1 MWEQQCA
8 AFQPLCPNR
17 DSVDHTLKHSA
28 DYNSAAEKHWCG
40 IKRSKQLKWDDGD
53 VKREWKCQG
62 GVWVDDTHTYT
73 QRERKHQNKNQSKKQ
88 KLLEVPAE
96 DYYYSPP
103 QKGEDMNGWG
113 GGGGEQQG
121 GGREG
126 GGVSRVVQCLWGFRH
141 KLHEE
146 NQIYELED
154 RNSHK
159 WPRRFNDMKITNIQL
174 KIRKLAEMSHLYSSY
189 YICTSLRKKC
199 EQLYTTS
206 YSWTLLHWLCKVK
219 CKKSFCDWLF

>member
-73 QRERKHQNKNQSKKQ
+73 QRERKHQNKNQSKKTEAPGSSCRG
-88 KLLEVPAE
+88 LLLLTSTERRGHEWMRRWRQWTTGWRKRRRRKRRCFKSRAVSLRFQAQITWRKIKFTSSRTE
-96 DYYYSPP
+96 THTSG
-103 QKGEDMNGWG
+103 GEDLMTW
-113 GGGGEQQG
+113 
-121 GGREG
+121 
-126 GGVSRVVQCLWGFRH
+126 
-141 KLHEE
+141 K
-146 NQIYELED
+146 
-154 RNSHK
+154 
-159 WPRRFNDMKITNIQL
+159 
-174 KIRKLAEMSHLYSSY
+174 
-189 YICTSLRKKC
+189 
-199 EQLYTTS
+199 
-206 YSWTLLHWLCKVK
+206 
-219 CKKSFCDWLF
+219 